1 MEDFMTTLIYGKDL
15 EITEAIRLHIN
26 KLVLRKFSKFKKRV
40 IRVHVYLEHV
50 ARKDAD
56 NKRAKVRFKVSM
68 SRNSVVVQS
77 TAHDLYQA
85 VVNAS
90 ERALRKVRKVKEK
103 RIDSS
108 R

>member
-1 MEDFMTTLIYGKDL
+1 MTILISGKDF
-15 EITEAIRLHIN
+15 EVTEAIRLHID
-26 KLVLRKFSKFKKRV
+26 KVVSRKFSKFKKQIIGV
-40 IRVHVYLEHV
+40 QVYLEHV

-56 NKRAKVRFKVSM
+56 SKRAKVRFKISM
-68 SRNSVVVQS
+68 SGHSVVVQS

-85 VVNAS
+85 IVNAS

-103 RIDSS
+103 RIHAS